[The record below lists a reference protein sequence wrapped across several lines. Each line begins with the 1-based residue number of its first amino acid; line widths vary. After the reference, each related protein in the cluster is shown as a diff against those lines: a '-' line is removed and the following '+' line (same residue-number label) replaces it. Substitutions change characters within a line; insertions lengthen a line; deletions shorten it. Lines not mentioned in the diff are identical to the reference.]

1 MRYLMFHRPP
11 VNGVAHGTHFERL
24 EHSHTLRMHRTL
36 GPHVHR
42 HRSRL
47 PRLVDLAVALVWL
60 VVGLVLWLGW
70 RPG

>member
-1 MRYLMFHRPP
+1 MTTHGLPLHKPAP
-11 VNGVAHGTHFERL
+11 NGVAHFERL

-60 VVGLVLWLGW
+60 VVGLVLWLG
-70 RPG
+70 